1 MSKSSKTASTK
12 PAAKPTSKATSKAP
26 AKTADVEEKKE
37 EPKPSVLPSDI
48 LRAINDARKKDP
60 KDKHG
65 DAAFRIDKSRLRAFQ
80 NKNDK
85 KRKAVYIPFQVHV
98 RGEWVG
104 INIRIMNVKTEAS
117 IKQPEEREYGVDLV
131 FRKSSKFV
139 RKDRKTNKEIEE
151 LYGEAVI
158 AVYEAF
164 QRIVNKMVQ
173 AGELENKDTTALSK
187 VQYTA
192 KNKETKKDENL
203 EDPIFRVALRVGEDG
218 TFTDLQDEIRDVR
231 RALDKKEAK
240 GAAMPYGL
248 ALDAPEEDG
257 GKPLT
262 PDTVHTFFR
271 NKTPV
276 FGVHCLD
283 QVCLS
288 TQGISVPGFMSLLA
302 GKKPKGAKPTYDAH
316 FDKDEMAEW
325 ADADAFE
332 PSGDEGDEGDGG
344 GEDADVEEAPEG
356 EYDDVLEAVA
366 DAASDKEDAAEEG
379 ADAAEEGMEVDAEV
393 QAEAEA
399 TPLPEVAENDVDEA
413 ELDALEEKVEP
424 AKLAVKASKPAAKAP
439 TKKGG
444 KK

>member
-1 MSKSSKTASTK
+1 MSKSTKSTK
-12 PAAKPTSKATSKAP
+12 PAAKVASKTPSKAP
-26 AKTADVEEKKE
+26 EDKKE
-37 EPKPSVLPSDI
+37 EPKPSVLPNDI
-48 LRAINDARKKDP
+48 LRAINEARKKDP

-65 DAAFRIDKSRLRAFQ
+65 DGAFRIDKSRLRAFQ

-98 RGEWVG
+98 RGEWIG
-104 INIRIMNVKTEAS
+104 LNIRIMNVKTEAS
-117 IKQPEEREYGVDLV
+117 IKEPDQREYGIDLS
-131 FRKSSKFV
+131 FRKSSKFT
-139 RKDRKTNKEIEE
+139 RKDRRTGEDVEE
-151 LYGEAVI
+151 LYGEAVVAI
-158 AVYEAF
+158 YEAF
-164 QRIVNKMVQ
+164 QRIVDRMV
-173 AGELENKDTTALSK
+173 AAKELENKDTSALTK

-192 KNKETKKDENL
+192 KNKDTKKEEPL
-203 EDPIFRVALRVGEDG
+203 EDPIFRVTLRVGEDG

-231 RALDKKEAK
+231 RKLDPKLAK

-248 ALDAPEEDG
+248 ALDGPEEDANS
-257 GKPLT
+257 KPLT

-271 NKTPV
+271 NKTPI
-276 FGVHCLD
+276 FGVHCMD

-332 PSGDEGDEGDGG
+332 PSGEEGDADGEPAG
-344 GEDADVEEAPEG
+344 EEDAAEDAPEG
-356 EYDDVLEAVA
+356 EYDDVLDAVA
-366 DAASDKEDAAEEG
+366 DNASDKEEEAVEEPAEVVAEEP
-379 ADAAEEGMEVDAEV
+379 V
-393 QAEAEA
+393 AEAE
-399 TPLPEVAENDVDEA
+399 VDEA

-424 AKLAVKASKPAAKAP
+424 VKAKAP
-439 TKKGG
+439 AKTLAKKGG